1 MEINQYKVPPPS
13 ADLYGKDPT
22 EDTIWNWKVWKKV
35 CFSHRMAG
43 HVDQGDRY
51 PGGGRM
57 VKVGTEGSCACVS
70 THVSILLFG
79 GK

>member
-1 MEINQYKVPPPS
+1 
-13 ADLYGKDPT
+13 
-22 EDTIWNWKVWKKV
+22 
-35 CFSHRMAG
+35 MAG

-79 GK
+79 GNKAAQHANPPNLPDTGYARHLKFAHLGEPYRVWRSL